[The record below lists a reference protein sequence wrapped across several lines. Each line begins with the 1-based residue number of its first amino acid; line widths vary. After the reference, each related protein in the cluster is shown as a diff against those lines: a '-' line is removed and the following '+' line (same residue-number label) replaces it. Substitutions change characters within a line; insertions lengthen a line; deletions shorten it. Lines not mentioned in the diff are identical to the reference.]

1 MSKKDKQ
8 TFEDDCRTIS
18 NMNVEGMPGYD
29 PHREKK
35 EKTKKQMN
43 ELRISRKER
52 WAMIWGAYKAYMPL
66 LLAMLAGFGIV
77 MALIAFWLS

>member
-8 TFEDDCRTIS
+8 TFEDDGRTIS

-29 PHREKK
+29 PHREKI
-35 EKTKKQMN
+35 ENPTKQMN

>member
-8 TFEDDCRTIS
+8 TFEDDGRTIS

-35 EKTKKQMN
+35 RKDEKTN
-43 ELRISRKER
+43 E
-52 WAMIWGAYKAYMPL
+52 
-66 LLAMLAGFGIV
+66 
-77 MALIAFWLS
+77 

>member
-1 MSKKDKQ
+1 MCKKDKQ
-8 TFEDDCRTIS
+8 TFEDDGRTIS

-35 EKTKKQMN
+35 ENTKKQMN

>member
-1 MSKKDKQ
+1 MSKNDKQ
-8 TFEDDCRTIS
+8 IFEDDGRTVS

-29 PHREKK
+29 PHREEKK
-35 EKTKKQMN
+35 KTKKQLADM
-43 ELRISRKER
+43 RITRRER

-66 LLAMLAGFGIV
+66 LFAMLAGFGLV